1 MKKYE
6 ILYAQDVP
14 HYGTVELE
22 AESDAEI
29 VEAAKAYWNA
39 TELDPVDDPDWNN
52 PVCKRI
58 VSIRDEA
65 GNDIA
70 LDVRCD
76 DYNLEYIT
84 DDEVTIREN
93 ATDLL
98 EALERAHACLDRIAD
113 RLLYEKG
120 QPVTFLESRDIEETF
135 NDAICELAPIET
147 LIRKARGQA

>member
-22 AESDAEI
+22 AENDAAI

-39 TELDPVDDPDWNN
+39 TDLDPVDDPDWNN

-58 VSIRDEA
+58 VVIRDEA
-65 GNDIA
+65 GNEIA
-70 LDVRCD
+70 NDVRCD

-84 DDEVTIREN
+84 DEDRTMGIAYPLLPSFRGCCFSLAHFARPAADINGRPAPSIRVTR
-93 ATDLL
+93 
-98 EALERAHACLDRIAD
+98 
-113 RLLYEKG
+113 
-120 QPVTFLESRDIEETF
+120 
-135 NDAICELAPIET
+135 
-147 LIRKARGQA
+147 